1 MAASFFSARA
11 KEIVSLAEETSKQD
25 FVVHCGLILHT
36 LIMVYKQRF
45 LVVSSRDLTS
55 I

>member
-25 FVVHCGLILHT
+25 FVFHYIIFWLTYLLV
-36 LIMVYKQRF
+36 MVYNK
-45 LVVSSRDLTS
+45 VGN
-55 I
+55 

>member
-25 FVVHCGLILHT
+25 FVVHCGLIT

-45 LVVSSRDLTS
+45 LVVSSKDLTS

>member
-25 FVVHCGLILHT
+25 FLFLIT
-36 LIMVYKQRF
+36 LSEWFNIAYTHYA
-45 LVVSSRDLTS
+45 L
-55 I
+55 